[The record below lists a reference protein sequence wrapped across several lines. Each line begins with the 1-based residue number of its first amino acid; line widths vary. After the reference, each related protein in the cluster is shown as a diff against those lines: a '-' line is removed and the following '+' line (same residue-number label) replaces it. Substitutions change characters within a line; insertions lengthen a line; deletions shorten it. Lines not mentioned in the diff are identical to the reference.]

1 MKSPAQLVP
10 RIALVPMMVVA
21 LAAASCTRQEAPPA
35 QESPAQARKITINY
49 PNRSGSQWPLFLA
62 KEGGIYD
69 KYGLDVD
76 LSFGVH
82 PAGVAMLASGQ
93 AQMVNS
99 SLEQLMQAASKD
111 GSFSLIGSSLNRG
124 TFALM
129 ANKNIKTVQDLKGKR
144 VAISQ
149 VGDAPYGYLIAILS
163 KAGLSD
169 RDVEWLPVGQG
180 VAGRA
185 AALTTGRADATLL
198 TAPAYFKME
207 AEGYNTLVNLA
218 ERDDIF
224 ASTAYL
230 VAKRD
235 LEPDTKLA
243 EALIKAHAEAIKKF
257 YEDKPAAIAAYRK
270 YDPDALPEDVDRT
283 YELYAKPQ
291 AFERVP
297 YVLSAAVNSVVSQQA
312 DPQLAE
318 QMKAYDFRQVIDNS
332 IVDKLVA
339 EGFFVQ
345 LFGDGVKAEQDRKA
359 SLAFGK

>member
-1 MKSPAQLVP
+1 MKISPIHSVLL
-10 RIALVPMMVVA
+10 IAA
-21 LAAASCTRQEAPPA
+21 LLASSCTREVAAPAPDT
-35 QESPAQARKITINY
+35 PIQARKITINY

-62 KEGGIYD
+62 KEAGLYD
-69 KYGLDVD
+69 KHGLDVE
-76 LSFGVH
+76 LNFGVH

-93 AQMVNS
+93 GHMVNS

-149 VGDAPYGYLIAILS
+149 VGDAPYGYIVAILS

-169 RDVEWLPVGQG
+169 RDVEWIPVGQG

-185 AALTTGRADATLL
+185 AALTSGRAEATLL

-207 AEGYNTLVNLA
+207 TEGYNTLVNLA

-235 LEPDTKLA
+235 LQPDTKLA

-257 YEDKPAAIAAYRK
+257 YDDKPAAIAAYRK

-297 YVLSAAVNSVVSQQA
+297 YVLAPAVNSVVGQQS

-318 QMKAYDFRQVIDNS
+318 QMKAYDFKQVIDNS

-339 EGFFVQ
+339 DGFFVQ
-345 LFGDGVKAEQDRKA
+345 LFGDSIKAEQERKA

>member
-1 MKSPAQLVP
+1 MTLSLARL
-10 RIALVPMMVVA
+10 VVA
-21 LAAASCTRQEAPPA
+21 AAAAAAASSCTRQEAPAPQDAAPA
-35 QESPAQARKITINY
+35 ELRKVVINY

-62 KEGGIYD
+62 KEGGFYE
-69 KYGLDVD
+69 KNGLDVE

-82 PAGVAMLASGQ
+82 PAGVALLASGQ
-93 AQMVNS
+93 GHLVNS

-111 GSFSLIGSSLNRG
+111 GSMSLVGSSLNRG

-129 ANKNIKTVQDLKGKR
+129 AAKDIGSVEALKGKR

-149 VGDAPYGYLIAILS
+149 VGDAPYGYIIAILA

-169 RDVEWLPVGQG
+169 RDVEWIPVGQG

-185 AALTTGRADATLL
+185 AALTSGRADATLL

-207 AEGYNTLVNLA
+207 TEGYRTLVNLA

-230 VAKRD
+230 MSKRD
-235 LEPDTKLA
+235 LQPDTRLA
-243 EALIKAHAEAIKKF
+243 ESLIKAHAEAIKKF

-270 YDPDALPEDVDRT
+270 YDPDATPEDVDRT
-283 YELYAKPQ
+283 YDLYAKPQ

-297 YVLSAAVNSVVSQQA
+297 YVLAGAVNAVLGQQA
-312 DPQLAE
+312 DPQMAA
-318 QMKAYDFRQVIDNS
+318 QMKAYDFTQVIDNS
-332 IVDKLVA
+332 IVRKLA
-339 EGFFVQ
+339 DEGFFVQ
-345 LFGDGVKAEQDRKA
+345 LFGDSIKAEQDRKA